1 MQDLAGKTAIVTG
14 AASGIGLGIARNF
27 ARAGMNLVLAD
38 IEAAALARARKEI
51 EALGAKA
58 IGVVTDVSDRAAVAR
73 LAAAAEA
80 EFGRLHVAVNNAGVS
95 MHGEPADEIEPGN
108 WDWIIGVNIYGV
120 IHGIQAFLPLIKKH
134 GEGGHIVNTASIGGL
149 QVNPNWYTA
158 AYSMTKYAV
167 VALSEA
173 LENELEGTRIGISVL
188 CPAAVDTAIYRS
200 ARNRPERFGG
210 PQERPQELFMKDLLA
225 LGWPPDRVG
234 ARVVDAIRAGEFF
247 ILAQSAPRAWIE
259 RRHARLLEA
268 FDRAA
273 AWEAAHPA
281 R

>member
-1 MQDLAGKTAIVTG
+1 
-14 AASGIGLGIARNF
+14 
-27 ARAGMNLVLAD
+27 
-38 IEAAALARARKEI
+38 
-51 EALGAKA
+51 
-58 IGVVTDVSDRAAVAR
+58 VVTDVSDRASVTRFAITT
-73 LAAAAEA
+73 EA

-95 MHGEPADEIEPGN
+95 MHGEPADAIEPRN

-149 QVNPNWYTA
+149 QVNADWYTA

-173 LENELEGTRIGISVL
+173 LENELKGTAIGVSVL

-225 LGWPPDRVG
+225 VGWPPDRIG

-247 ILAQSAPRAWIE
+247 ILAQSAPREWIE
-259 RRHARLLEA
+259 RRHARILAA